1 MESINKKV
9 TELDGYIEN
18 SDISGSSI
26 RYGGERSR
34 KSARIMARIPSD
46 HLSAF
51 ITEVEANGNVTN
63 KQESVEDVTLS
74 YADVESRKK
83 TLLVEQERLWALL
96 EKADTTEAIIT
107 LESRLSEIRYQLE
120 SYESQLRLMENQVSY
135 STVNL
140 YVEEVILLTPTE
152 EETVGSR
159 IRRGFSE
166 NLQNVGTAL
175 TNLFVMLISYSPV
188 IILCLALLVIVWW
201 AVKIQANRNK
211 TDIQEEGQEKKKG
224 MFRRRKDK

>member
-1 MESINKKV
+1 M
-9 TELDGYIEN
+9 
-18 SDISGSSI
+18 
-26 RYGGERSR
+26 
-34 KSARIMARIPSD
+34 
-46 HLSAF
+46 
-51 ITEVEANGNVTN
+51 TN

-166 NLQNVGTAL
+166 NL
-175 TNLFVMLISYSPV
+175 FVMLISYSPV

>member
-1 MESINKKV
+1 MTSSSGGIQPVNTKRKLIRTVSMNLETMELDELMESIDKKV

-34 KSARIMARIPSD
+34 KSARITARIPSD

-120 SYESQLRLMENQVSY
+120 SYESQL
-135 STVNL
+135 
-140 YVEEVILLTPTE
+140 
-152 EETVGSR
+152 
-159 IRRGFSE
+159 
-166 NLQNVGTAL
+166 
-175 TNLFVMLISYSPV
+175 LISYSPV